1 MTVGAI
7 AGAVSQ
13 AVIYPLE
20 VIQTR
25 LAATH
30 GVYRGIFDV
39 VQTIWRKEGGLAFY
53 RWDAVIRF

>member
-1 MTVGAI
+1 M
-7 AGAVSQ
+7 
-13 AVIYPLE
+13 IYPLE

-53 RWDAVIRF
+53 RLDHVIRFLGG